1 MFTVLTV
8 DDNEDLRSLLAIM
21 LEKLGCKPVGA
32 RNGVD
37 GEVMALRYQ
46 PDLILLD
53 IMMDEQD
60 GYVTCRNLR
69 AKGYTGRIVFI
80 SALSPET
87 GKMKAQECGADGY
100 VAKPITLSIVRE
112 QVRLAQLQTA

>member
-8 DDNEDLRSLLAIM
+8 DDNEDLRSLLGIM
-21 LEKLGCKPVGA
+21 LEKLGCKPIGA

-37 GEVMALRYQ
+37 GEVMAMRYQ

-60 GYVTCRNLR
+60 GYITCKNLR
-69 AKGYTGRIVFI
+69 AKGYTGKIVFI
-80 SALSPET
+80 SALSAVT
-87 GKMKAQECGADGY
+87 GKLKAKECGADGY
-100 VAKPITLSIVRE
+100 VEKPITLSIVRE